1 MNDKDDKIIQD
12 FLNQHRLEMADNGF
26 SERVMESLPQRQTSL
41 ISGLWSTLII
51 ILMVVYFVASHCIN
65 NIRQLLEGLYHL
77 FLPVAEKLPAMASD
91 TSLTTAILLL
101 MLFLFAESLQDC
113 LAVMD
118 E

>member
-41 ISGLWSTLII
+41 ISCLWSALII
-51 ILMVVYFVASHCIN
+51 IIMVVYFVASHCIN
-65 NIRQLLEGLYHL
+65 NIRQLLEGLFHL
-77 FLPVAEKLPAMASD
+77 ILPVAERLPSMVSD
-91 TSLTTAILLL
+91 TSLSSAILLL

>member
-1 MNDKDDKIIQD
+1 MNDKDDKIIKD

-41 ISGLWSTLII
+41 ISCLWSALII
-51 ILMVVYFVASHCIN
+51 IIMVVYFVASHCIN
-65 NIRQLLEGLYHL
+65 NIRQLLEGLFHL
-77 FLPVAEKLPAMASD
+77 ILPVAERLPAMVSD
-91 TSLTTAILLL
+91 TSLSSAILLL